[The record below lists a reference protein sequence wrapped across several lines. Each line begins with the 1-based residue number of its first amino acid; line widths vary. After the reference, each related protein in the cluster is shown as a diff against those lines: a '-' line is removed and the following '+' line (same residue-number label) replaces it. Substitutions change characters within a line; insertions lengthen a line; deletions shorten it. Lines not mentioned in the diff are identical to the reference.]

1 MVRNISLFQQNFEK
15 GTISV
20 FNIGVSNKIGSILRL
35 RVWHDSGGGQ
45 PSWHLDKIV
54 IKDTWKC
61 KRYSKIHLKYHCYHY
76 HLRAFALHERLA

>member
-1 MVRNISLFQQNFEK
+1 MRINRFYAFIAKKVNHTVKPLAQIISIFLFEQNFEK
-15 GTISV
+15 GTTSV

-54 IKDTWKC
+54 IKDTKTC
-61 KRYSKIHLKYHCYHY
+61 NKYN
-76 HLRAFALHERLA
+76 